1 MYGGLLERRANPII
15 PLRFPALYF
24 ANFDG
29 ICKPICSHNSLKRG
43 REIDSWERISK
54 QLLKKIEQNV
64 ISPSAL
70 LNRFE
75 AYPAPS
81 PFIIALKHLIRAF
94 RGS

>member
-54 QLLKKIEQNV
+54 QLLKKK
-64 ISPSAL
+64 
-70 LNRFE
+70 LNKMLSR
-75 AYPAPS
+75 
-81 PFIIALKHLIRAF
+81 RA
-94 RGS
+94 RS